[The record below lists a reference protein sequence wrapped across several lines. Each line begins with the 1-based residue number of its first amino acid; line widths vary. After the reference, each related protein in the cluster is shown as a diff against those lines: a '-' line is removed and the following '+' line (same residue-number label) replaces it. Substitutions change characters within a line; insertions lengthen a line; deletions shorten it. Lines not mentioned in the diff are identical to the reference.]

1 MISSISIEE
10 LLNKKDINIID
21 IRSIQSY
28 NNNHIEN
35 AINIPFEKLITNP
48 GKYLNPNIQY
58 FIYCQKGL
66 VSKKACQILS
76 NYGYHVVNIIGG
88 YEEWI
93 LKKD

>member
-1 MISSISIEE
+1 MYSSISIEDFMK
-10 LLNKKDINIID
+10 LSSINIID
-21 IRSIQSY
+21 IRSNQSF

-35 AINIPFEKLITNP
+35 AINIPFEKLIVKP
-48 GKYLNPNIQY
+48 DYYLKSNQKY

-76 NYGYHVVNIIGG
+76 KLGYHVVDILGG

-93 LKKD
+93 LKK